1 MMRPFIF
8 RYSFVTVLLLIASI
22 ASLSIG
28 AVFINP
34 FEAVSSLLHKIILL
48 LTNIEHQE
56 CF

>member
-34 FEAVSSLLHKIILL
+34 FEAVSSLFTQNNFII
-48 LTNIEHQE
+48 NEYRAPRM
-56 CF
+56 F